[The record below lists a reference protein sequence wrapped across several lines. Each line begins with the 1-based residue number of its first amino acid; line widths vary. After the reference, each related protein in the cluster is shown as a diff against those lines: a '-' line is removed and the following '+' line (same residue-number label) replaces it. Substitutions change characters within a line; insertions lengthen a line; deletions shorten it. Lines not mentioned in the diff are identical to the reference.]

1 MITKKST
8 VFFVFLT
15 CAICTWLFY
24 LKYSVVDIEDRIRYA
39 KKQIIE
45 ERKNQHILKAE
56 WKSLT
61 SPERI
66 QALTKRHLLDM
77 KQMDVSQLKEFDSS
91 LFHSEKSNYKRT
103 KRLSQL
109 VDEILSGNSEN
120 HDMNMIKNTS
130 EAQNKASMEE
140 N

>member
-1 MITKKST
+1 MVTKKST

-15 CAICTWLFY
+15 CVICTWLFY
-24 LKYSVVDIEDRIRYA
+24 LKYSVIDIEDRIRCA

-45 ERKNQHILKAE
+45 ERKNQHILRAE

-66 QALTKRHLLDM
+66 QALAKRYLDM

-91 LFHSEKSNYKRT
+91 LFHSEKSRYKRT

-109 VDEILSGNSEN
+109 VDEILSKNPSNNS
-120 HDMNMIKNTS
+120 DGSKSPDKT
-130 EAQNKASMEE
+130 SMEE

>member
-8 VFFVFLT
+8 IFFVFLT

-24 LKYSVVDIEDRIRYA
+24 LKYSVVDIEDRIRQV
-39 KKQIIE
+39 KKAIAE
-45 ERKNQHILKAE
+45 ERKNKHILKAE

-66 QALTKRHLLDM
+66 QQLAKHHLNM
-77 KQMDVSQLKEFDSS
+77 QQMEAAQLREFDPQ
-91 LFHSEKSNYKRT
+91 LFHSEQNKYKRT
-103 KRLSQL
+103 KRLSKL
-109 VDEILSGNSEN
+109 VDEVLSEQHLQNGN
-120 HDMNMIKNTS
+120 
-130 EAQNKASMEE
+130 EE

>member
-24 LKYSVVDIEDRIRYA
+24 LKYSVIDIEDRIRRA
-39 KKQIIE
+39 KKEIIE

-66 QALTKRHLLDM
+66 QQLAKHHLNM
-77 KQMDVSQLKEFDSS
+77 QQMEASQLYEFDPK
-91 LFHSEKSNYKRT
+91 LFHSEKKQYKRT
-103 KRLSQL
+103 KRLSKL
-109 VDEILSGNSEN
+109 VEEILSEQHLQTEN
-120 HDMNMIKNTS
+120 
-130 EAQNKASMEE
+130 EE

>member
-8 VFFVFLT
+8 IFFIFLT
-15 CAICTWLFY
+15 CVICSWLFY
-24 LKYSVVDIEDRIRYA
+24 LKYSVINIEDRIRYA
-39 KKQIIE
+39 KKTIIE

-66 QALTKRHLLDM
+66 QQLAKHHLNM
-77 KQMDVSQLKEFDSS
+77 QQMEASQLREFDPQ
-91 LFHSEKSNYKRT
+91 LFHAEKKQYKRT
-103 KRLSQL
+103 KRLSKL
-109 VDEILSGNSEN
+109 VDEILSEQHLQTEN
-120 HDMNMIKNTS
+120 
-130 EAQNKASMEE
+130 EE

>member
-8 VFFVFLT
+8 IFFVFLT
-15 CAICTWLFY
+15 CAICSWLFY
-24 LKYSVVDIEDRIRYA
+24 LKYSVVDIEDRIRHA
-39 KKQIIE
+39 KKAIVE

-66 QALTKRHLLDM
+66 QHLAKHHLNM
-77 KQMDVSQLKEFDSS
+77 RQMEAAQLREFDPQ
-91 LFHSEKSNYKRT
+91 LFHAEKNKYKRT
-103 KRLSQL
+103 KRLSKL
-109 VDEILSGNSEN
+109 VDEILSEQNLQNEN
-120 HDMNMIKNTS
+120 
-130 EAQNKASMEE
+130 EE